1 LVDLAFPLALALALA
16 LAFGTGGADPAVLDD
31 FKIVLMAN
39 K

>member
-1 LVDLAFPLALALALA
+1 LALA

-39 K
+39 KWRFL